1 MLWKTFAI
9 IFTCCPLFTSS
20 FFWPLLFYSNTFS
33 IVYSTCPRAFEFT
46 SWLLLFKLIANK
58 RASTVYNRQ
67 AESWPRAC
75 LSSLHR
81 HQPQSQ
87 PLPLIPTHAMQKFNW
102 SYNGNYLYLPVFCNQ
117 TAEAT
122 KEKFKFPTNGYRNHL
137 IWNNCRLIGI
147 RWWHTKYFEVDFV
160 N

>member
-1 MLWKTFAI
+1 MSHKLILCYEKHLPSFSLVVHFLRA
-9 IFTCCPLFTSS
+9 L

-58 RASTVYNRQ
+58 RASTVYIRQ
-67 AESWPRAC
+67 AASWPRAC

-87 PLPLIPTHAMQKFNW
+87 PLPLIPTHAMQKFN
-102 SYNGNYLYLPVFCNQ
+102 
-117 TAEAT
+117 
-122 KEKFKFPTNGYRNHL
+122 
-137 IWNNCRLIGI
+137 
-147 RWWHTKYFEVDFV
+147 
-160 N
+160 